1 MINSSQQ
8 PGGRQRG
15 REGGDIEKEG
25 GGRRRDRGEKDLKA
39 YIDSKIPA
47 LSFLCLLKR
56 TKHG

>member
-25 GGRRRDRGEKDLKA
+25 GGRRRERGGKDLKA
-39 YIDSKIPA
+39 YIDSKITA
-47 LSFLCLLKR
+47 LSFISLLAEA
-56 TKHG
+56 H